1 MQDFSSTIIRRK
13 QELGDRL
20 VILGHH
26 YQSEAV
32 MQFADFKG
40 DSLELAKR
48 VPECRNAEYIV
59 FCGVY
64 FMAETAAILA
74 PDKKVLIPDVTAGC
88 PMADMARLTEVEQ
101 AWNELG
107 AVVDPAGLLP
117 VTYVNSTAD
126 IKAFCGRHGGTVCTS
141 GNARSLLPGLFESH
155 ERLFFMPDKNL
166 GHNIGLELGLS
177 SGQIVLWQPGQP
189 LGGLSRAQ
197 IEAARLILWNGW
209 CHVHWP
215 SFAVN
220 DIERLRAEVP
230 GIKVIVH
237 LESDPMTVKA
247 SDAAGSTAEI
257 IKYVAE
263 LPDGS
268 AVAIGTEFNLVK
280 RLMDLH
286 AGRVQV
292 LPLKMKHCLNMAKIT
307 PENLAATLE
316 DLDGPGRLVKVPES
330 TAAEARIALQ
340 RMLR

>member
-1 MQDFSSTIIRRK
+1 MQDPRSIILRRK
-13 QELGDRL
+13 QELGERL

-32 MQFADFKG
+32 IEFADFKG
-40 DSLELAKR
+40 DSLELARR
-48 VPECRNAEYIV
+48 VPDLAAAEYIV

-74 PDKKVLIPDVTAGC
+74 PDRKVLIPDVTAGC
-88 PMADMARLTEVEQ
+88 PMADMAGLPAVEQ
-101 AWNELG
+101 AWRELG
-107 AVVDPAGLLP
+107 GVLDPAGLLP

-126 IKAFCGRHGGTVCTS
+126 IKAFCGRHGGAVCTS
-141 GNARSLLPGLFESH
+141 GNARTLLPKLFAEH

-177 SGQIVLWQPGQP
+177 PEQIVLWQPGQT
-189 LGGLSRAQ
+189 LGGLDPVQ
-197 IEAARLILWNGW
+197 IEKARLILWNGW

-215 SFAVN
+215 SFAVS
-220 DIERLRAEVP
+220 DIERLRSEIP
-230 GIKVIVH
+230 GVKVIVH
-237 LESDPMTVKA
+237 LESDPATVAA

-263 LPDGS
+263 LPAG
-268 AVAIGTEFNLVK
+268 ATVAIGTEFNLVK

-286 AGRVQV
+286 AGRVKV
-292 LPLKMKHCLNMAKIT
+292 MPLKMKHCLNMAKIT
-307 PENLAATLE
+307 TQNLAETLE
-316 DLDGPGRLVKVPES
+316 DLDNPLRRVTVPEP
-330 TAAEARIALQ
+330 TAGQAREALR